1 MAEQYRTRGKGMT
14 ARPDYVRSDS
24 PLETMRHLARIQKFE
39 GSVAVAQEWA
49 REILQKA
56 ANDEKWTR
64 KLQQKEANDEKWARE
79 ILQQVEHGG
88 SLSVKQL
95 LRIEHFVDEDSDE
108 DFAAR
113 ILRLIIETRQFISE
127 GDAEQAA
134 LLGVWL
140 GQEIALHDLKQAR
153 EPMWDSG
160 RKSHIAGAETANRKR
175 QNFERRNKRL
185 AKEFRR
191 LRKQT
196 SERVSD
202 SQLKE
207 RIGREQK
214 PPLSRSAAI
223 AAINRGLKI
232 SS

>member
-1 MAEQYRTRGKGMT
+1 
-14 ARPDYVRSDS
+14 
-24 PLETMRHLARIQKFE
+24 
-39 GSVAVAQEWA
+39 VAVAQEWA

-56 ANDEKWTR
+56 ANDEKW
-64 KLQQKEANDEKWARE
+64 ARE
-79 ILQQVEHGG
+79 ILHQVEHGG

-113 ILRLIIETRQFISE
+113 ILRLIIETRQFIAD

-134 LLGVWL
+134 LLGVRL
-140 GQEIALHDLKQAR
+140 GKEIALHDLKQAR

-160 RKSHIAGAETANRKR
+160 RKSYEAGAETAKRKR

-191 LRKQT
+191 LRQKT
-196 SERVSD
+196 SEPVSD

-207 RIGREQK
+207 TIGREQK

-223 AAINRGLKI
+223 SAINRGLKI